1 MPGQTTTIPGY
12 IRCTCTLPSLNPS
25 LLPSFPPS
33 LLPSFPP
40 PLLPSSPVS
49 SLFYHLP
56 EQIAPVG
63 DVKGTFHSLREE
75 VLRAADGTTIQ
86 DRDTDAA
93 LSFIDKVICVSS
105 SVSAPSVKINLRVSV
120 PWQVTYLLSNA
131 MAADA
136 GTRFYLLGTVVC
148 FCFVCVWVALR
159 QRTARY

>member
-1 MPGQTTTIPGY
+1 M
-12 IRCTCTLPSLNPS
+12 RVA
-25 LLPSFPPS
+25 
-33 LLPSFPP
+33 
-40 PLLPSSPVS
+40 PLESAPAQGGGGAGGSAGK
-49 SLFYHLP
+49 P
-56 EQIAPVG
+56 EKGRLTSVTAIGG
-63 DVKGTFHSLREE
+63 DVKATFHSLREE

-105 SVSAPSVKINLRVSV
+105 SVSAPSPSVEINPRVSV

-136 GTRFYLLGTVVC
+136 GTRFYLLGTVVS

>member
-1 MPGQTTTIPGY
+1 MRVAPLESAPAQGGGGAGSSAPKPEKGK
-12 IRCTCTLPSLNPS
+12 
-25 LLPSFPPS
+25 SFS
-33 LLPSFPP
+33 DFS
-40 PLLPSSPVS
+40 VTA
-49 SLFYHLP
+49 
-56 EQIAPVG
+56 IGG
-63 DVKGTFHSLREE
+63 DVKATFHSLREE

-86 DRDTDAA
+86 ERDTDAA
-93 LSFIDKVICVSS
+93 LSFIDKVMRFLLRVRTP
-105 SVSAPSVKINLRVSV
+105 PSVEINPRVSV